1 MTRCEEREIL
11 IACVLGD
18 GCINCSKPHGSAAA
32 SLRLTHAPKQYDYL
46 MWKVKLIEGLR
57 LSRGRKFRIH
67 PYIVRLKETGKEYMV
82 YCADLH
88 YTRYLRILHKW
99 LYVGGRKSVK
109 YILRYISSPIALAI
123 WFMDD
128 GCLVRRKKKHKDGTT
143 YFLKPQSYLCTNCFP
158 YDEVLM
164 ISQHLEK
171 TYGIKGMP
179 HFNNSG
185 WRLWFDKENTQKIWE
200 LISPYVMQIPS
211 MQEKFDLCVKFYSP
225 LSNSSARHPISDRMM
240 I

>member
-1 MTRCEEREIL
+1 MTRREEREIL

-18 GCINCSKPHGSAAA
+18 GCISYSKPRSSVTA
-32 SLRLTHAPKQYDYL
+32 SLKLAHAPKQYDYL

-57 LSRGRKFRIH
+57 LSRGRKFCIRPH
-67 PYIVRLKETGKEYMV
+67 VVRVKETGKKYMI
-82 YCADLH
+82 YRADLSH
-88 YTRYLRILHKW
+88 TRYLRILRKW
-99 LYVGGRKSVK
+99 LYVSGRKSVK
-109 YILRYISSPIALAI
+109 RILRYISSPIALAI

-128 GCLVRRKKKHKDGTT
+128 GYLVRRKKKHKDGTT
-143 YFLKPQSYLCTNCFP
+143 YFLKPQSYLCLNCFP

-171 TYGIKGMP
+171 TYGVKGTP

-185 WRLWFDKENTQKIWE
+185 WRLWFDKENTRKIWE
-200 LISPYVMQIPS
+200 IISPYVMQIPS

-225 LSNSSARHPISDRMM
+225 PSNSSARHPIGVM